1 MVTVRPV
8 RPVRAADTA
17 AADALSKITIAD
29 LLLHLPRSYDDLTN
43 VRPMDKIEAGV
54 LQTLQGE
61 VVEIEEENWYFK
73 LSDHT
78 DWLKSFL
85 EGHSDIIIP
94 ARLSLG
100 VFHQLSD
107 RLDLMF
113 DYTFIQSSAVKSIR
127 VDILDEPAPNGVDKV
142 SQAHGLIL
150 ANWRDSFTAAIGM
163 NYRWN
168 DKLTLRTGYKF
179 DLTPIRSPEYRHPS
193 APDSNRHMFSIG
205 ANYKLRKHMSVDLAY
220 SLIMLEDA
228 ESRYRDP
235 CRGAFLED
243 EDGFTS
249 DKPQDCTGNAGT
261 FRGKFHDTFINT
273 IGVQLN
279 TRM

>member
-1 MVTVRPV
+1 MTTPE
-8 RPVRAADTA
+8 D
-17 AADALSKITIAD
+17 
-29 LLLHLPRSYDDLTN
+29 RSPET
-43 VRPMDKIEAGV
+43 MD
-54 LQTLQGE
+54 QTLIRQI
-61 VVEIEEENWYFK
+61 VEAA
-73 LSDHT
+73 LLAAPQPLT
-78 DWLKSFL
+78 L
-85 EGHSDIIIP
+85 
-94 ARLSLG
+94 A
-100 VFHQLSD
+100 QLAG
-107 RLDLMF
+107 LF
-113 DYTFIQSSAVKSIR
+113 PE
-127 VDILDEPAPNGVDKV
+127 DEPAPNGVDKV
-142 SQAHGLIL
+142 SQAPGLIL

-249 DKPQDCTGNAGT
+249 DKPQDCTGNGGT
-261 FRGKFHDTFINT
+261 FRGKFQDTFINT